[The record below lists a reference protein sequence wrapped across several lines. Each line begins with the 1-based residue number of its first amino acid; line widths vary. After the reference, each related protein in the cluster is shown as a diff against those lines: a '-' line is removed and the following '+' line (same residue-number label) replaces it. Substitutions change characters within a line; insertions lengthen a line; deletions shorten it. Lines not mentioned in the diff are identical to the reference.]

1 MKTISGVLILI
12 FCISVLFGCEQDS
25 NEIMPDNS
33 LWVYVDGAIWK
44 SDTVYVNY
52 TASTNTTV
60 ITANHGNDN
69 EQINLSFL
77 GNTVGNYSFSS
88 GEEPRFGNYFRNST
102 NELYWSSSTTKPF
115 GNIIVTEYDHYN
127 HWLSGSFYFDAYDS
141 IGTKKV
147 LTSGKF
153 NKLTFSN

>member
-1 MKTISGVLILI
+1 MKTFSGFLILA
-12 FCISVLFGCEQDS
+12 FSISILFGCEQETD
-25 NEIMPDNS
+25 EIMPDNS

-52 TASTNTTV
+52 TASSNITV
-60 ITANHGNDN
+60 ITASHGNDN

-77 GNTVGNYSFSS
+77 GNTVGAYSFTS
-88 GEEPRFGNYFRNST
+88 GEEPQFGNYFRNST
-102 NELYWSSSTTKPF
+102 NELYWSSSANKPF
-115 GNIIVTEYDHYN
+115 GKIVVTEYDHTN
-127 HWLSGSFYFDAYDS
+127 HWLSGNFYFDAYDS

-153 NKLTFSN
+153 NKLSLTN